1 MAKQD
6 ARPDTQARAIEIRR
20 GESRVY
26 PLAHHSPTRTAK
38 DATGINLEQRGPINP
53 KMPQLPPA

>member
-6 ARPDTQARAIEIRR
+6 ARPDTPAHAIGVRKGENRADQVTHR
-20 GESRVY
+20 G
-26 PLAHHSPTRTAK
+26 LTRTAK
-38 DATGINLEQRGPINP
+38 DATGINLEQRGPISP

>member
-6 ARPDTQARAIEIRR
+6 AHPDTPAHAIGVRK
-20 GESRVY
+20 GESRAE
-26 PLAHHSPTRTAK
+26 PLVQRPTRTAK
-38 DATGINLEQRGPINP
+38 DATGINLEQRGPIHP

>member
-6 ARPDTQARAIEIRR
+6 ARPDTAARATAIRK
-20 GESRVY
+20 GESRVDRL
-26 PLAHHSPTRTAK
+26 PHHGPTRTAK
-38 DATGINLEQRGPINP
+38 DATGINLEQRGPISP

>member
-6 ARPDTQARAIEIRR
+6 AYPDTPAHAIGIRK
-20 GESRVY
+20 GESRGQ
-26 PLAHHSPTRTAK
+26 PLIQRPTRTAK
-38 DATGINLEQRGPINP
+38 DATGINLEQRGPITV

>member
-1 MAKQD
+1 MAKPD
-6 ARPDTQARAIEIRR
+6 ARPDTPASTIGIRKS
-20 GESRVY
+20 ESRVDQ
-26 PLAHHSPTRTAK
+26 LVQSPTRTAK

>member
-6 ARPDTQARAIEIRR
+6 SRTDTPARAVEIRK
-20 GESRVY
+20 GESRVDQ
-26 PLAHHSPTRTAK
+26 LAHHGPTRTAK
-38 DATGINLEQRGPINP
+38 DATGINLEQRGPISP

>member
-6 ARPDTQARAIEIRR
+6 TTVDSPAHAVGVRK
-20 GESRVY
+20 GESRAE
-26 PLAHHSPTRTAK
+26 PLEKRQTRTAK
-38 DATGINLEQRGPINP
+38 DATGVNLEQRGPISP

>member
-6 ARPDTQARAIEIRR
+6 SRTDTPARAVEIRK
-20 GESRVY
+20 GESRVDQ
-26 PLAHHSPTRTAK
+26 LAHHSSTRTAK

>member
-6 ARPDTQARAIEIRR
+6 ARPDTPAHTIGIRK
-20 GESRVY
+20 GESRAE
-26 PLAHHSPTRTAK
+26 PLVQRPTRTAK
-38 DATGINLEQRGPINP
+38 DATGINLEQRGPIST